1 MRTLSGRRGP
11 HHEEEE
17 SVFVSMTDMTVS
29 FLFIVMILLAF
40 FASRFNDEET
50 VPLDVFEPVQAE
62 RDTLRKLLDQSEERL
77 SAALSQVG
85 ILTGERNTLRETL
98 TRTETERDA
107 ALDMLALSQKR
118 VGTLER
124 DLDTITAER
133 DVLLVSVAT
142 LEDDLAV
149 ALARIEVLREALLN
163 AETERDA
170 ALEMLVLAQGQV
182 DTLRRDLDATV
193 VERDALLVS
202 IETLED
208 DLAAALA
215 QIEVLRETLLN
226 AETERDA
233 ALEMLVLAQGQ
244 VDTLRRDLDT
254 IVMERDALLVSVATL
269 EDDLASALARIEV
282 LREALARAEAERDTA
297 AKKADDRQDRIRELE
312 AEIAALSADLARLRR
327 PDPLKAYLAEVAAQ
341 RERVLERLRDALLAD
356 FPELEGV
363 ITSESDVLRFQGEGL
378 FASGSD
384 ALLGT
389 RITIVERI
397 AERLD
402 DLLPCYTLGV
412 RAAYS
417 PECNPAFAV
426 IEAVQIEGHTDSD
439 GADALNVALSA
450 RRGAATY
457 AAMTAHQ
464 AGLIAHL
471 NLAGQPVLSIA
482 GYGEGRPVIDNATA
496 EGRSTNRRIDLRFIM
511 VTPGESTEI
520 ARIRDRLRGEG
531 RP

>member
-182 DTLRRDLDATV
+182 DTLRRDLD
-193 VERDALLVS
+193 
-202 IETLED
+202 
-208 DLAAALA
+208 
-215 QIEVLRETLLN
+215 
-226 AETERDA
+226 
-233 ALEMLVLAQGQ
+233 
-244 VDTLRRDLDT
+244 T

-269 EDDLASALARIEV
+269 EDDLASALARIEA